1 MTPLEGDLLVLCTD
15 GLTTHVGDSEIAR
28 MITEEPNLDLA
39 ARALVQAANDAGGLD
54 NITVVLIRCE
64 AED

>member
-1 MTPLEGDLLVLCTD
+1 MLTDEADLE
-15 GLTTHVGDSEIAR
+15 
-28 MITEEPNLDLA
+28 LA
-39 ARALVQAANDAGGLD
+39 SRALVDAANDAGGLD